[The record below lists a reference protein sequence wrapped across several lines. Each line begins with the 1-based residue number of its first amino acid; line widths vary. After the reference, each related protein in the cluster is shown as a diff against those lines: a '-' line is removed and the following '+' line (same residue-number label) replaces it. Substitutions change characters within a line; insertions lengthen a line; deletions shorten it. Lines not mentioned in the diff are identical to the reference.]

1 MSKQKIIAEIISLI
15 LNPLFVLVPVPFFLV
30 YEKTGS
36 LMLSFA
42 WTAVSVSFIFI
53 YFLVILTGIK
63 IGIVSDLDIS
73 KREQRPLLFLIGMV
87 LTLIYLATLFL
98 FHAPGILIIGT
109 MSIILGIIILGVV
122 NTYTKVSW
130 HLAVLSA
137 LLTFLIIAEGWRA
150 LVGLLLLPVVAWAR
164 IKTKNHTLFQTIL
177 GALLGAV
184 TILVLYVIFKYIL
197 GYA

>member
-15 LNPLFVLVPVPFFLV
+15 LNPLLILVPVPFFLV

-36 LMLSFA
+36 LMLSFV
-42 WTAVSVSFIFI
+42 WTVVSVSFLFV
-53 YFLVILTGIK
+53 YFLAILAGIK
-63 IGIVSDLDIS
+63 IGVVSDLDIS
-73 KREQRPLLFLIGMV
+73 KREQRPLLFLIGMI
-87 LTLIYLATLFL
+87 LALIYFATLFL

-109 MSIILGIIILGVV
+109 ICIILGIIILGVV
-122 NTYTKVSW
+122 NMFTKVSW

-150 LVGLLLLPVVAWAR
+150 LLGLLLLPVVAWAR

-177 GALLGAV
+177 GTVLGTGTV
-184 TILVLYVIFKYIL
+184 IVIYVIFKYVL
-197 GYA
+197 RYV